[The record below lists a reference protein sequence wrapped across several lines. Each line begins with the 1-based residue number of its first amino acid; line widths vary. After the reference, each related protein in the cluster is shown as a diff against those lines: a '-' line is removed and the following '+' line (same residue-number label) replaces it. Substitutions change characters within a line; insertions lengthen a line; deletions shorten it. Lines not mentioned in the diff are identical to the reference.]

1 MQNYIMILKMF
12 NKIILSN
19 RGQNLDGKF
28 WIQSSLLKKYLTSL
42 KY

>member
-1 MQNYIMILKMF
+1 MF
-12 NKIILSN
+12 NKIMILD
-19 RGQNLDGKF
+19 RDQNLDGRF